1 MPNLRIKHI
10 PPMFTN
16 VTNETFPSPL
26 SLPNSQIRRLP
37 QRLSY
42 PIQIPDVPQADCAAQ
57 FTNQLEVASSLNLCS
72 LHKSDVIQSL
82 APVNSQIK
90 YFFIYFLTVRRL
102 HTSRI
107 GRIPHYWTGLCP
119 FHKSDISLS
128 FGSQTTNETTF
139 LSTLSQC
146 LIHRS
151 DPFHHQANGALF
163 TDQTDSVFITNRPLP
178 YSEIRLTSSLSPID
192 RCPIRRSD
200 FFKFPSAIDHC
211 PIYRSD

>member
-72 LHKSDVIQSL
+72 LHKSDVIQSESGSCQFTNQ
-82 APVNSQIK
+82 A
-90 YFFIYFLTVRRL
+90 YFFDNPAPAHFTNRTHPSLLDRT
-102 HTSRI
+102 
-107 GRIPHYWTGLCP
+107 
-119 FHKSDISLS
+119 HKSDISLS